1 MEEFDIN
8 NILNNPSDIE
18 ALFNGSNTNEPQV
31 NDVATSTTST
41 NSTTSTDNDE
51 VNEEN
56 SEDKNNLE
64 NNITESPKSIEEIFG
79 TESVGNEDNEN
90 KGKEPS
96 SSKEGT
102 SPNNKNFY
110 SSIASALKEDGIF
123 PDIDDESL
131 AKIKTPEDFAEMF
144 ENQVQAKLDEKQQ
157 RIDKALN
164 YGVELTDI
172 QKFESTIDYL
182 DKITD
187 DIISEESEQGENI
200 RRQMIY
206 NDFINRGYSK
216 ERAEREIKKSF
227 DSGSDIED
235 AKEALQSNKEFYK
248 KSYDKLVNEAKLEAE
263 NANKQMKED
272 SEKLKNS
279 ILNDSKVFGDLQIDT
294 TTRRKVLD
302 NISKPV
308 YKDPNTGKLLTAIQ
322 KYEAENKLDFIK
334 NVGLLYTLTDGFK
347 NLDSLVNSKVKK
359 ETKKAMRELENTINN
374 TSRYSDGNLKFVSGV
389 SDDNESYIGN
399 GFSLDI

>member
-18 ALFNGSNTNEPQV
+18 ALFNGSNTDEPQV

-41 NSTTSTDNDE
+41 TSTDNDG

-56 SEDKNNLE
+56 NEDKNNLE

>member
-1 MEEFDIN
+1 
-8 NILNNPSDIE
+8 
-18 ALFNGSNTNEPQV
+18 
-31 NDVATSTTST
+31 
-41 NSTTSTDNDE
+41 
-51 VNEEN
+51 
-56 SEDKNNLE
+56 
-64 NNITESPKSIEEIFG
+64 
-79 TESVGNEDNEN
+79 
-90 KGKEPS
+90 
-96 SSKEGT
+96 
-102 SPNNKNFY
+102 
-110 SSIASALKEDGIF
+110 
-123 PDIDDESL
+123 
-131 AKIKTPEDFAEMF
+131 MF

-182 DKITD
+182 DKITE

>member
-1 MEEFDIN
+1 MEDFDIN

-18 ALFNGSNTNEPQV
+18 ALFNGSNTDEPQV
-31 NDVATSTTST
+31 NDVATSTT
-41 NSTTSTDNDE
+41 STTSTDNDE

-56 SEDKNNLE
+56 SKDKNNLE

>member
-18 ALFNGSNTNEPQV
+18 ALFNGSNTNEPPV
-31 NDVATSTTST
+31 NDTTT
-41 NSTTSTDNDE
+41 STTSTDNDE

-56 SEDKNNLE
+56 NEDKNNLE

-187 DIISEESEQGENI
+187 DIISDESEQGENI

-389 SDDNESYIGN
+389 SDDNESYIGK

>member
-18 ALFNGSNTNEPQV
+18 ALFNGSNTDEPPV
-31 NDVATSTTST
+31 NDTTT
-41 NSTTSTDNDE
+41 STTSTDNDE

-56 SEDKNNLE
+56 NEDKNNLE

>member
-41 NSTTSTDNDE
+41 TSTDNDE
-51 VNEEN
+51 VNKEN

-263 NANKQMKED
+263 NANKQLKED

>member
-18 ALFNGSNTNEPQV
+18 ALFNGSNTDEPQV

-41 NSTTSTDNDE
+41 TSTDNDG

-182 DKITD
+182 DKITE

-263 NANKQMKED
+263 NANKQIKED

>member
-18 ALFNGSNTNEPQV
+18 ALFNGSNTDEPQV
-31 NDVATSTTST
+31 NDTTT
-41 NSTTSTDNDE
+41 STTSTDNDE

-56 SEDKNNLE
+56 NEDKNNLE

>member
-18 ALFNGSNTNEPQV
+18 ALFNGSNTDEPQV

-41 NSTTSTDNDE
+41 TSTNNDG

-56 SEDKNNLE
+56 SENKNNLE

>member
-18 ALFNGSNTNEPQV
+18 ALFNGSNTNEPPV
-31 NDVATSTTST
+31 NDVTTSTTST
-41 NSTTSTDNDE
+41 GNDE

-56 SEDKNNLE
+56 NKDKNNLE